1 MLKLLED
8 ESGDGQEDALG
19 LEGTAA
25 PGPAPAPEAGAGEQA
40 DALERAE
47 EGAGPAPA
55 GDRGPGKALRGG
67 ALPSP
72 PRRGDGPAGGAPF
85 GRGTPWAAQGR
96 GDPPET
102 PGSRTVEA
110 GTAPAVR
117 AEAGLETLYR
127 RTAQAGRPAPQ
138 APAGTQAG
146 RAARAE
152 EPGRIASLTVDELD
166 RAVRRDSRRYDGG
179 MSIF

>member
-25 PGPAPAPEAGAGEQA
+25 PAPAPAPEAGAGEQA
-40 DALERAE
+40 DAPERAE

-55 GDRGPGKALRGG
+55 GDRGPGKALCGG

-85 GRGTPWAAQGR
+85 GRGTLWAAQGR

-102 PGSRTVEA
+102 PGSRTAEA

-117 AEAGLETLYR
+117 AETGLETLYR
-127 RTAQAGRPAPQ
+127 RTAQAGRPTHQ